1 MRYRFREKQKKSYT
15 KEDML
20 KAKDEKNTKFI
31 SYFINQID
39 HSPQKHILSIQGN
52 KTFAAI
58 AIKSSRFRKCKIH
71 Y

>member
-1 MRYRFREKQKKSYT
+1 MRHRFREKQKNHIT

-31 SYFINQID
+31 SYFINKID
-39 HSPQKHILSIQGN
+39 HLPQKHILNIKGN
-52 KTFAAI
+52 KTFAPI
-58 AIKSSRFRKCKIH
+58 AIKSPRFRKCKIH